1 MNNREDLRSERNLRS
16 YVESITQ
23 KSKGGLYICP
33 LCGSGTGRNKT
44 GAFSILG
51 ERWTCF
57 SCNEGGDL
65 FDLIGKHEGLE
76 FIESERRA
84 AELFGGVPAEK
95 KIKKQTQ
102 ETEEEPP
109 EDFTAFYE
117 EAHKN
122 LEKTDYYRGISIET
136 LNYFNVGFVSDWK
149 HPKKPNM
156 KPTSR
161 LIIPIDE
168 GNYTARLTGTGDYKY
183 IKVRTGR
190 PCLFNLKAIE
200 GEEPIIICEGELD
213 AMSIVDCGGQAIGIG
228 GTSGVNRLVEEIKE
242 KRPQQALI
250 IALDNDDKGREA
262 AEKLKKRLDSS
273 QVPYIETDLYGK
285 YKDAND
291 NLINDRENFT
301 KRISEAIE
309 NARAKGEEAR
319 AAVLDEYQKI
329 SAAAHINEFWENVI
343 ASVNRP
349 TIPTGFKELDAKL
362 DGGLYSGLY
371 IIGAISSLGKTT
383 LVLQIA
389 DQIAAAGED
398 VLIFSLEM
406 ARDELI
412 SKSLSR
418 LTRHIVKDYSA
429 HFTGREQAEAMR
441 NAKTA
446 RGITAGWRYPGYN
459 DTEKEIINEAS
470 RQYKEFASHIYIY
483 EGNGNESMQDIR
495 EKVQKHIYVTGREPV
510 VIVDYLQIIAPYNDR
525 LTDKQNTDRAVK
537 ELKILSRDI
546 GMPII
551 AISSFNRENY
561 KEVVSMKAF
570 KESGAIEYSSDVLI
584 GLQLAGTGG
593 KDFNEFEAK
602 GREPRQ
608 VELWVLKNRGYKTG
622 VKVNFD
628 YYQTFNDF
636 EEA

>member
-23 KSKGGLYICP
+23 KSKGGLFICP

-65 FDLIGKHEGLE
+65 FDLIGKHEGLD
-76 FIESERRA
+76 FKESERRA

-95 KIKKQTQ
+95 KIKKQ

-109 EDFTAFYE
+109 EDFTVFYE
-117 EAHKN
+117 EAHKD

-136 LNYFNVGFVSDWK
+136 LNYFNVGFDENWK

-156 KPTSR
+156 KPTKR
-161 LIIPIDE
+161 LIIPIDA
-168 GNYTARLTGTGDYKY
+168 GNYTARLTVPGDYKY

-190 PCLFNLKAIE
+190 PALFNLKAIE

-213 AMSIVDCGGQAIGIG
+213 AMSIFDCGGQAIGIG
-228 GTSGVNRLVEEIKE
+228 GTSGINRLIEEIKE

-250 IALDNDDKGREA
+250 IALDNDDPGREA
-262 AEKLKKRLDSS
+262 TEKLKKRLDSS
-273 QVPYIETDLYGK
+273 QVPYSIETDLYGE

-291 NLINDRENFT
+291 SLINDRENFT
-301 KRISEAIE
+301 KRITEAIE
-309 NARAKGEEAR
+309 RARVKGEEAR
-319 AAVLDEYQKI
+319 AAALEEYQKL
-329 SAAAHINEFWENVI
+329 SAASYLNEFWENVI
-343 ASVNRP
+343 ESINKSE
-349 TIPTGFKELDAKL
+349 IPTGFKELDAKL

-406 ARDELI
+406 SRDELI

-418 LTRHIVKDYSA
+418 LTRHIVKEYSA
-429 HFTGREQAEAMR
+429 HFTGREQVEAMR

-446 RGITAGWRYPGYN
+446 RGITAGWRYQGYN
-459 DTEKEIINEAS
+459 ETEKEIIKEAS
-470 RQYKEFASHIYIY
+470 RRYKEFASHIYIY
-483 EGNGNESMQDIR
+483 EGEGNEGLEQIR
-495 EKVQKHIYVTGREPV
+495 EKVVSHFYHTGRPPV
-510 VIVDYLQIIAPYNDR
+510 VIIDYLQIIAPYNER

-584 GLQLAGTGG
+584 GLQLAGTGE
-593 KDFNEFEAK
+593 KDFSEFEAK
-602 GREPRQ
+602 AREPRQ
-608 VELWVLKNRGYKTG
+608 VELWVLKNRGHKTG

-628 YYQTFNDF
+628 YYPTFNDF